1 MLLQWETIAESVQ
14 RLHLN
19 LTPMCFPNWRLGVA
33 YFLILKKWCI
43 IYKEK
48 KHNICDTVK
57 RTIKKIIIKEVVA
70 AKTFSMALEDIYD
83 YIIKVTMALQIITGT
98 STMQSFWKKK
108 NKPTTKK
115 PQLGIN
121 G

>member
-1 MLLQWETIAESVQ
+1 
-14 RLHLN
+14 
-19 LTPMCFPNWRLGVA
+19 MCFPNWRLGVA

-98 STMQSFWKKK
+98 STMQSFWKKTPNQQQK
-108 NKPTTKK
+108 KK
-115 PQLGIN
+115 PAWNKWVG
-121 G
+121 GWGKKKKGEKKK